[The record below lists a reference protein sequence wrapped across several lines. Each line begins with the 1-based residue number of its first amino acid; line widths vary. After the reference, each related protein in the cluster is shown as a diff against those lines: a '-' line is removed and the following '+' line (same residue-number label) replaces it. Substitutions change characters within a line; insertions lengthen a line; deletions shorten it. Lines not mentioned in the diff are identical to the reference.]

1 MNACLLLGGRRRGA
15 WRAGNGSSL
24 ISSSFFFPALISLF
38 FPSKELLTMPSR
50 IDTADKKI

>member
-24 ISSSFFFPALISLF
+24 ISSSFFLPALISLF
-38 FPSKELLTMPSR
+38 FPSKELLTMTSR